1 LRRLLA
7 ERAQR
12 PFTRV
17 VIATSNDPGAIL
29 RTFASEQALGAEFY
43 VEDAPPLAGTR
54 FELTEQVP
62 LSWEAFSRFIT
73 TLQALRGA
81 DLLHAKGLLNIDGC
95 RGPVAV
101 QFLGHVAHAPVE
113 LQAWPDQDRASR
125 LDFITR
131 GVEES
136 AVRAMFDAVGR
147 LS

>member
-1 LRRLLA
+1 
-7 ERAQR
+7 
-12 PFTRV
+12 
-17 VIATSNDPGAIL
+17 VIATSNDLGAIL

-101 QFLGHVAHAPVE
+101 QFLGHVAHAPIE
-113 LQAWPDQDRASR
+113 LQAWP
-125 LDFITR
+125 
-131 GVEES
+131 
-136 AVRAMFDAVGR
+136 
-147 LS
+147 